1 MYTFNHYCMCVSIHL
16 FGMWCGQIKVQSV
29 PISAHINTVHIDA
42 FVCLLLSPCL
52 FPCRRLPWQ
61 FSRSCLL

>member
-29 PISAHINTVHIDA
+29 PISAHINTVHRC
-42 FVCLLLSPCL
+42 FCL
-52 FPCRRLPWQ
+52 FTVVTL
-61 FSRSCLL
+61 FISL